1 MLHYN
6 ITDNMPITSMRNC
19 FLALLFFVSS
29 LAQADEQAEN
39 NPLKVVVSIKPV
51 HSLVAGIMQGVGRP
65 ELLLSSN
72 QSPHHYSL
80 RPSER
85 RKLARADVI
94 FWIGPNMEIFMSRLL
109 HSLDNKTHLVSLME
123 TEGLTL
129 LPVRPTDHR
138 HENQHAAIDAHVWM
152 NTYNIEKMTDEITRQ
167 LVSIDPAN
175 AKQYKNNNKILQ
187 KKIKTLRNELRLKL
201 KDKHSPFLTYH
212 DGYQYFERE
221 FNLKNIGFISSG
233 PELQP
238 SAKHIQAMK
247 KLIYKHSIQCVF
259 YDAPF
264 EPPIMNSLLA
274 GSGARA
280 IELDPTGIR
289 LPAGEDTLLQIMR
302 SLGDKFQTCIQSH

>member
-1 MLHYN
+1 
-6 ITDNMPITSMRNC
+6 MRNC
-19 FLALLFFVSS
+19 FLTLLIFVSS
-29 LAQADEQAEN
+29 LAHACAQAYEQAEN
-39 NPLKVVVSIKPV
+39 TPLKVIASIKPV
-51 HSLVAGIMQGVGRP
+51 HSLVAGIMQGVGQP

-85 RKLARADVI
+85 LKLARADLI
-94 FWIGPNMEIFMSRLL
+94 FWIGPNMESFMPRLL
-109 HSLDNKTHLVSLME
+109 HSIDNKTQLVSLVD

-129 LPVRPTDHR
+129 LPVRLADHH
-138 HENQHAAIDAHVWM
+138 HENQHTAIDAHVWM
-152 NTYNIEKMTDEITRQ
+152 NTDNIEKMADEITRQ

-175 AKQYKNNNKILQ
+175 TRQYKNNNKILH

-212 DGYQYFERE
+212 DGYQYFEQE

-238 SAKHIQAMK
+238 SAMHIQAMK
-247 KLIYKHSIQCVF
+247 KLIRRHSIQCIF
-259 YDAPF
+259 YDAPS
-264 EPPIMNSLLA
+264 EPPIMTSLLTD
-274 GSGARA
+274 SSARA

-289 LPAGEDTLLQIMR
+289 LPAGKDTLWQIMR
-302 SLGDKFQTCIQSH
+302 NLGENFQSCLQSH